1 MGLFKSKN
9 KKVSTALAASTAST
23 APEATVG
30 ISQPQTLPNPPTR
43 IEKGECVLE
52 KYDGT
57 DHDPMNIHYIMQ
69 ENITLPVGKDPVAQ
83 SSNLKE
89 IPWDVV
95 VIMTTKGLLIA
106 HAPPPM
112 TKQNAEFQAEDLW
125 KQVMKLFEDKLQ
137 YDNDQNQIHT
147 MICWILTP
155 VDAARFNVKLSANI
169 HPIQVQERV
178 EIYTRIFRAG
188 ARKLCRPLTFIYR
201 GYVLGKGPGPGRTE
215 SYQSQIVVHGLNI
228 FEGVSEYCA
237 LKYTMD
243 YDSYLESHYKKL
255 QFPLISM
262 MAQQSSRDAFRRQVV
277 KTDLERSRLL
287 WYDGL
292 CYLDS

>member
-9 KKVSTALAASTAST
+9 TKKVSTALAASTAS
-23 APEATVG
+23 EATVD
-30 ISQPQTLPNPPTR
+30 ISQPRTLPIPPTR
-43 IEKGECVLE
+43 IDKGESVLE

-57 DHDPMNIHYIMQ
+57 DHDPMNIHFIMQ

-83 SSNLKE
+83 SSHLKE

-106 HAPPPM
+106 RPPPPI
-112 TKQNAEFQAEDLW
+112 TKQNAEYQAEDLW
-125 KQVMKLFEDKLQ
+125 KQVVKLFEDNKLQ
-137 YDNDQNQIHT
+137 YDNDRNEIHT
-147 MICWILTP
+147 MICWILFP
-155 VDAARFNVKLSANI
+155 VDAASFNVKLSANI

-178 EIYTRIFRAG
+178 EIYTRIFRGG

-215 SYQSQIVVHGLNI
+215 SHQSQIVIHGHNT
-228 FEGVSEYCA
+228 FEGVSEYRA
-237 LKYTMD
+237 LKNTTD
-243 YDSYLESHYKKL
+243 YDSYLKSQYKTL

-262 MAQQSSRDAFRRQVV
+262 IAQQSSRDAFRRQVV
-277 KTDLERSRLL
+277 TTDLEKSRLL

-292 CYLDS
+292 CYL